1 MKKKLVF
8 SALALAIIFIF
19 AYRFTKKTP
28 PTSETTTKTPRNV
41 TVQKAADSSSVQETL
56 SYPAIVAGDQE
67 ISVTAAAGGTAVS
80 VPFNLGD
87 YVYTGSLLTRID
99 NVGNRADTEYRDFQ
113 SASLQTSKLSKDQ
126 AEESLRAAKQ
136 YYKDLKKAYDDG
148 SGSVTK
154 AQVNAADKQINITE
168 LQLES
173 ARVTLRSL
181 IDNHLITSP
190 ISGYVT
196 EKDISTGDS
205 VSTGQKIAT
214 ISATKKI
221 KFRFFVDADNLAN
234 FKAGTKIDIVGN
246 DGQKMT
252 AIVKNVSPVADP
264 DTKRFLVEAYPENSS
279 TSVLASG
286 TLATAT
292 LTVAKKPQTEGDL
305 ILPLSAITVGQNES
319 HIFVVYDGQAKAISV
334 TVVSIVGEN
343 AEIKADIPSDAQII
357 LSGAKLVQDG
367 STVNVQK

>member
-1 MKKKLVF
+1 MKKKLIF
-8 SALALAIIFIF
+8 SAIVLAIVFIL

-28 PTSETTTKTPRNV
+28 VSNEASQKAPQNV
-41 TVQKAADSSSVQETL
+41 TVQKAANSKSIQETL

-67 ISVTAAAGGTAVS
+67 ISVTAATSGTAVS
-80 VPFNLGD
+80 VPIELGSW
-87 YVYTGSLLTRID
+87 VSTGSLLARID
-99 NVGNRADTEYRDFQ
+99 NVGNRADTQYRDFQ

-126 AEESLRAAKQ
+126 AEESLRAAKE
-136 YYKDLKKAYDDG
+136 YYKDLKKAYDSG
-148 SGSVTK
+148 SSSVTK
-154 AQVNAADKQINITE
+154 AQVNAADKQIDIAE

-173 ARVTLRSL
+173 ARVTLRGL

-196 EKDISTGDS
+196 QKDISTGDA

-221 KFRFFVDADNLAN
+221 KFRFFVDADNLSN
-234 FKAGTKIDIVGN
+234 FKAGTKIGIVGN

-264 DTKRFLVEAYPENSS
+264 DTKRFLIEAYPDS
-279 TSVLASG
+279 TDNVFASG
-286 TLATAT
+286 TLATANLAVT
-292 LTVAKKPQTEGDL
+292 KDPKNKGDL

-319 HIFVVYDGQAKAISV
+319 HIFIVDNGHAKSV
-334 TVVSIVGEN
+334 SVSVVSIVGEN
-343 AEIKADIPSDAQII
+343 AEIKTDISPDAQII

-367 STVNVQK
+367 SAVNVQK